1 MHKIGRNQVVNETVL
16 QVNNKIEIALANDED
31 LIFGKSLI
39 QEVLDDSFSIMVPIH
54 NGHGL
59 YFKIDDEVIVSLL
72 INNVRYSFKTTVL
85 KKTREFDLKL
95 LVLKMPQ
102 KFETAD
108 RRTLVRI
115 KTLLPIKYKIIGPT
129 QQVTWEDI
137 EPEKEAYLT
146 DLSGKG
152 LSLSMEKA
160 QFRDVIMVLSLHLG
174 NDTEMKLLGEVV
186 RCEQINKRYRI
197 GLEFIDITERQED
210 LIISYVFQCLRK
222 TMKLSRDDD

>member
-1 MHKIGRNQVVNETVL
+1 MHKIRRSQVVNENVL

-31 LIFGKSLI
+31 PIFGQSLI
-39 QEVLDDSFSIMVPIH
+39 QEVFDDSFSIMVPIH
-54 NGHGL
+54 NGHAL
-59 YFKIDDEVIVSLL
+59 YFKIDDDVLVSML

-85 KKTREFDLKL
+85 NKTREFDLKL

-102 KFETAD
+102 KLETAD

-115 KTLLPIKYKIIGPT
+115 KTLLPIKYKIIART
-129 QQVTWEDI
+129 QQDIWENI

-160 QFRDVIMVLSLHLG
+160 QLRDAIMVLSLHLG

-210 LIISYVFQCLRK
+210 LIISYVFQCLRM
-222 TMKLSRDDD
+222 TMKLGRDDD